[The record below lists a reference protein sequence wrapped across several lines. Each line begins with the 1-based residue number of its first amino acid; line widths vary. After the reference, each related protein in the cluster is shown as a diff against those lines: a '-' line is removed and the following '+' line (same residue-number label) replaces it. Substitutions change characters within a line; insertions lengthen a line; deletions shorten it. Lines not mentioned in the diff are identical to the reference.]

1 MSTRSDIITT
11 NKSEDFE
18 PVELMTLSSNEVTC
32 ETQGE
37 LDSALAAFNQVLD
50 FMKWFGKDHT
60 ADETLSAM
68 KKAITEDI
76 EQYGE

>member
-1 MSTRSDIITT
+1 
-11 NKSEDFE
+11 
-18 PVELMTLSSNEVTC
+18 MTLSSNEVTC
-32 ETQGE
+32 ETRGE

-50 FMKWFGKDHT
+50 FIEWFGKNHT

-76 EQYGE
+76 DQYGE

>member
-1 MSTRSDIITT
+1 
-11 NKSEDFE
+11 
-18 PVELMTLSSNEVTC
+18 MTLSTNEVTC

-68 KKAITEDI
+68 KKAIQDDI
-76 EQYGE
+76 DQYDE